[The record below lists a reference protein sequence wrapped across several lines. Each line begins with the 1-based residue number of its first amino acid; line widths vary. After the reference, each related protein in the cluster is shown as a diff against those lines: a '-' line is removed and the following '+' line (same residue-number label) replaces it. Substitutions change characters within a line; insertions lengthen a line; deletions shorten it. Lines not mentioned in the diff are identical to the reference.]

1 MTSQT
6 RASVQ
11 AVDAPANAP
20 ARPGRPRRSVV
31 GMIIGW
37 LSAAW
42 RPTTLLIGLILLW
55 WLLSAAHVMKSYLLP
70 SPETTWQAII
80 HNGGYL
86 WTNTLT
92 TAYETVVAFAISAAF
107 GIFAG
112 VVMVYSRSAEK
123 TVYPLLVFA
132 QVVPKIAL
140 APLFVVWL
148 GFGITPKILVAVL
161 IAFFPVVVSSFVGLR
176 SIDPEILDL
185 AATMDA
191 SPLQVFFRFRFPASL
206 PHLFSGLKVA
216 ATLAVTGA
224 VVGEFVGSNKGL
236 GNVILEANGNVNTA
250 LLFAGLIVLSV
261 FGVVLFLVVE
271 LLERALMPWH
281 SSRRLESAASTT
293 S

>member
-1 MTSQT
+1 MNPTQPRATTS
-6 RASVQ
+6 RGHRLPIKSWA
-11 AVDAPANAP
+11 A
-20 ARPGRPRRSVV
+20 
-31 GMIIGW
+31 
-37 LSAAW
+37 AAW
-42 RPTTLLIGLILLW
+42 RPFVALVALILLW

-80 HNGGYL
+80 HNGSYL
-86 WTNTLT
+86 WSNTLT
-92 TAYETVVAFAISAAF
+92 TAYETLVAFAISAAF

-112 VVMVYSRSAEK
+112 VVMVYSRTAEK

-148 GFGITPKILVAVL
+148 GFGLSPKILVAVL
-161 IAFFPVVVSSFVGLR
+161 IAFFPVVVSSFVGLK

-191 SPLQVFFRFRFPASL
+191 NPVQVFFRFRFPASL

-250 LLFAGLIVLSV
+250 LLFAGLIVLSI
-261 FGVVLFLVVE
+261 FGVVLFLIVE

-281 SSRRLESAASTT
+281 SSRRLESATATT

>member
-1 MTSQT
+1 
-6 RASVQ
+6 
-11 AVDAPANAP
+11 
-20 ARPGRPRRSVV
+20 
-31 GMIIGW
+31 MIIGW